1 VNQQPPKPIT
11 PAAQPLAD
19 KLSAASV
26 PVAGSPNPLSSTTE
40 NASESVV
47 PTPSASGVPA
57 SGKIFDWA
65 VLRRLF
71 GFIGPYQGRFYLLVG
86 IIMLSACLA
95 PVTPLLIRYTIDDV
109 IASGKGDQLLTMLM
123 IMIGVLVVQALVQ
136 FLNTYLSGWLG
147 QYVIRDVRVQL
158 YRKILQLRL
167 KFFDNTPIGRLVTRA
182 ISDIE
187 TLADVFSQ
195 GMAAIAGDIL
205 QLVLVIAVMVY
216 TDWRL
221 ALISLSTIPVM
232 LISTYVFKEKIKV
245 SFNEVRTAVANLNSF
260 VQEHI
265 TGMNIVQIFGSEKIE
280 AEKFRDINKDHR
292 DANIRSIWYYSIY
305 FPVADIISAV
315 AVGMVVWYGAR
326 QVLLTDVSFGTIT
339 AFIMFI
345 NLFFRPIRQLADR
358 FNTLQMGIV
367 STDRIIK
374 LLDSNEFT
382 VNDGTLVPK
391 TLRGDVNFDN
401 VWFAYND
408 EDWVLRDI
416 SFRVNAGETVAFVGA
431 TGAGKSSIINLLSRF
446 YDINKGEITID
457 GIDVH
462 QYELG
467 ELRRN
472 IGVVLQD
479 VFLFSD
485 TIANNITLGDERISR
500 EKMVEAAKLVG
511 VHDFIERLPG
521 GYDYNVQERGAT
533 LSVGQRQLISFVRA
547 MVQDPKIIVLDEA
560 TSSVD
565 TETEEMIQDAIDKL
579 MNGRTA
585 IVIAH
590 RLSTIQKADNII
602 VVDKGRIVEQG
613 THDELLQQ
621 AGAYANLYQM
631 QYKEMA

>member
-1 VNQQPPKPIT
+1 
-11 PAAQPLAD
+11 
-19 KLSAASV
+19 
-26 PVAGSPNPLSSTTE
+26 
-40 NASESVV
+40 
-47 PTPSASGVPA
+47 
-57 SGKIFDWA
+57 
-65 VLRRLF
+65 
-71 GFIGPYQGRFYLLVG
+71 
-86 IIMLSACLA
+86 MLSACLA
-95 PVTPLLIRYTIDDV
+95 PVTPLLIRYTIDNV

-280 AEKFRDINKDHR
+280 AEKFRDINKEHR

-374 LLDSNEFT
+374 LLDSDEFT
-382 VNDGTLVPK
+382 TNDGTLVPK
-391 TLRGDVNFDN
+391 TLRGDVTFDN

-446 YDINKGEITID
+446 YDINKGKITID
-457 GIDVH
+457 GVDVH
-462 QYELG
+462 RYELG

-511 VHDFIERLPG
+511 VHNFIEQLPG

-613 THDELLQQ
+613 THDELLRQ